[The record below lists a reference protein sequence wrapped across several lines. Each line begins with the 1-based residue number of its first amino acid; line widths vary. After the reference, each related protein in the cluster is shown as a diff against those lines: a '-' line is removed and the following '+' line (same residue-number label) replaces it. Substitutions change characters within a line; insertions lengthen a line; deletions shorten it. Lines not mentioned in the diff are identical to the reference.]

1 MRLSRAERLFAAL
14 AGGVVLLYAIV
25 SIVVRPAMFSDSAF
39 GFLVWDSM
47 VRGAGFNQLVDPD
60 PADIAHD
67 TAEFLTTWSPGQYI
81 FPGILEAVGLPLGVA
96 IALVTTIFAAVG
108 LAGWYALYRA
118 FGFPV
123 RTAMIATTITLF
135 ARHLTLSFGI
145 YTGGEILLFGLAGW
159 VILLAW
165 HLRDLLWR
173 AVPVLIVASLVLI
186 FAKLSGPILA
196 AIVTGAVATYDVKLP
211 VQRETIRKLAVA
223 SVTLALMGV
232 AFYVAW
238 FSRGWSVLTPAT
250 RVEWSQFVP
259 SAALAV
265 AATWGGGASL
275 CDLVHFVFL
284 HPARPLLKSATP
296 IYLAMIPLALAT
308 FWLMARRLR
317 TEYGSYLRFTALVCV
332 MFAAVM
338 VVMWLHGAEIEL
350 EERHFRV
357 PALILLVG
365 IVHAFVSVR
374 AWPVRWAFALIA
386 TLGILYGLASFTNHA
401 AAALRHPLG
410 IRGFRHDVV
419 SRSVLDFV
427 HAVDRDASGGEPL
440 PVLLVPTPEL
450 GLEIRHAR
458 FIYTHADFEKPERI
472 RQRVWHG
479 RVPKLF
485 VILQTRMMSNGKAE
499 LILRSFADIPA
510 GQWRMVPIDG
520 EFVVFTAQD

>member
-1 MRLSRAERLFAAL
+1 MRFSRAERLFAAL
-14 AGGVVLLYAIV
+14 VGGVLLLYALV

-47 VRGAGFNQLVDPD
+47 VRGAGFNQLVGPN

-81 FPGILEAVGLPLGVA
+81 FPGLLETLGLPLGVA

-108 LAGWYALYRA
+108 LAGWYALYRS

-123 RTAMIATTITLF
+123 RTVMIATTITLF

-159 VILLAW
+159 FILLAW
-165 HLRDLLWR
+165 HLRELLWR
-173 AVPVLIVASLVLI
+173 SVPILIVASMVLI
-186 FAKLSGPILA
+186 FAKLSGLILA
-196 AIVTGAVATYDVKLP
+196 AIVIGAVATYDVKLP
-211 VQRETIRKLAVA
+211 VQRGTSRRLAVA
-223 SVTLALMGV
+223 SVTIALMGV

-250 RVEWSQFVP
+250 GLQWSQLVP
-259 SAALAV
+259 SAALAI
-265 AATWGGGASL
+265 AASWGGGASL

-284 HPARPLLKSATP
+284 HPGRPLLKSATP

-317 TEYGSYLRFTALVCV
+317 TEYGSYLRFTALVCAT
-332 MFAAVM
+332 FAAVM
-338 VVMWLHGAEIEL
+338 VVMWLRGAEIEL

-357 PALILLVG
+357 PALLLLVG
-365 IVHAFVSVR
+365 IVHAFISVPSRPVR
-374 AWPVRWAFALIA
+374 AAFALVV
-386 TLGILYGLASFTNHA
+386 TLGGLYGVASFANHA
-401 AAALRHPLG
+401 SAALRHPLG
-410 IRGFRHDVV
+410 IRGFRHDVI
-419 SRSVLDFV
+419 SAPVLDLV
-427 HAVDRDASGGEPL
+427 HAIDRDAKGNGSP
-440 PVLLVPTPEL
+440 PIILVPTPEL
-450 GLEIRHAR
+450 GLEIRQAR
-458 FIYTHADFEKPERI
+458 LIHTHVDFETPERI

-485 VILQTRMMSNGKAE
+485 VILQSRMVSNGKAA
-499 LILRSFADIPA
+499 LTLRAFADIPA
-510 GQWRMVPIDG
+510 SKWRMVPIDS
-520 EFVVFTAQD
+520 EFVLFTAQD